1 MPKAVFIQPDGAE
14 VAVEVA
20 RGESVMRAAVRHD
33 VEGIL
38 ADCGGSLT
46 CSTCHVYV
54 DEDWLLRLPA
64 PERVELEMLE
74 YTAAERRP
82 NSRLSCQIRM
92 RDEIDGIRMAVP
104 DCQL

>member
-20 RGESVMRAAVRHD
+20 RGESVMRAAVRHNVD
-33 VEGIL
+33 GIL

-54 DEDWLLRLPA
+54 EDDWLARIPA
-64 PERVELEMLE
+64 AEQHEQEMLD
-74 YTAAERRP
+74 YTAAERLP

-92 RDEIDGIRMAVP
+92 RDDIDGIRLRVP

>member
-1 MPKAVFIQPDGAE
+1 MPKAVFIQPDGAR

-20 RGESVMRAAVRHD
+20 RGESVMRAAVRHNVD
-33 VEGIL
+33 GIL

-54 DEDWLLRLPA
+54 EDGWLDRLPA
-64 PERVELEMLE
+64 PGQHEREMLD

-92 RDEIDGIRMAVP
+92 KDEIDGVTMVVP

>member
-1 MPKAVFIQPDGAE
+1 
-14 VAVEVA
+14 
-20 RGESVMRAAVRHD
+20 MRAALRHNVD
-33 VEGIL
+33 GIL

-54 DEDWLLRLPA
+54 LDDWLELLPG
-64 PERVELEMLE
+64 PEPIELEMLD

-82 NSRLSCQIRM
+82 GSRLSCQIRM
-92 RDEIDGIRMAVP
+92 RDEIDGIRLQVP

>member
-1 MPKAVFIQPDGAE
+1 MPKAVFIQPDGAA

-20 RGESVMRAAVRHD
+20 RGESVMRAAVRHNVD
-33 VEGIL
+33 GIL
-38 ADCGGSLT
+38 ADCGGALT

-54 DEDWLLRLPA
+54 EEAWLDRIPLA
-64 PERVELEMLE
+64 QAIELEMLE

-82 NSRLSCQIRM
+82 GSRLSCQIRM
-92 RDEIDGIRMAVP
+92 VDDLDGLTMVVP

>member
-54 DEDWLLRLPA
+54 DEA
-64 PERVELEMLE
+64 GVAATGEPEPMEEDMLDF
-74 YTAAERRP
+74 AADPRP
-82 NSRLSCQIRM
+82 TSRLSCQIKIT
-92 RDEIDGIRMAVP
+92 DDLDGFTVTVP
-104 DCQL
+104 ERQA

>member
-20 RGESVMRAAVRHD
+20 RGESVMRAAVRHNVD
-33 VEGIL
+33 GIL

-54 DEDWLLRLPA
+54 EEAWLDRIPA
-64 PERVELEMLE
+64 PEPVELEMLE
-74 YTAAERRP
+74 YTAAERRAS
-82 NSRLSCQIRM
+82 SRLSCQIRM
-92 RDEIDGIRMAVP
+92 RDEIDGLTMIVP

>member
-1 MPKAVFIQPDGAE
+1 
-14 VAVEVA
+14 
-20 RGESVMRAAVRHD
+20 MRAALRHNVD
-33 VEGIL
+33 GIL

-54 DEDWLLRLPA
+54 LDDWLGLLPG
-64 PERVELEMLE
+64 PEPIELEMLD

-82 NSRLSCQIRM
+82 GSRLSCQIRM
-92 RDEIDGIRMAVP
+92 REEIDGIRLQVP

>member
-20 RGESVMRAAVRHD
+20 RGESVMRAAVRHNVD
-33 VEGIL
+33 GIL

-54 DEDWLLRLPA
+54 EDDWLARIPA
-64 PERVELEMLE
+64 AEQYEQEMLD
-74 YTAAERRP
+74 YTAAERLP

-92 RDEIDGIRMAVP
+92 RDDIDGIRMRVP

>member
-1 MPKAVFIQPDGAE
+1 MPKAVFIQPDGAA

-20 RGESVMRAAVRHD
+20 RGESVMRAAVRHNVD
-33 VEGIL
+33 GIL

-54 DEDWLLRLPA
+54 EEAWLARIPA
-64 PERVELEMLE
+64 PEPLELEMLE
-74 YTAAERRP
+74 YTAAERP
-82 NSRLSCQIRM
+82 ASSRLSCQIRM
-92 RDEIDGIRMAVP
+92 RDEIDGLTMVVP